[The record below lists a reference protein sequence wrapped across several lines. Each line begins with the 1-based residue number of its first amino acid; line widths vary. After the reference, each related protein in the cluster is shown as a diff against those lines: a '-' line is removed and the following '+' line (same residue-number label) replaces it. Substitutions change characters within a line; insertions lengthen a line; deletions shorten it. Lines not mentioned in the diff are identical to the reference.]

1 MKLVNLFKNS
11 QFRTQLALCLK
22 GGIVEDHLVR
32 GMSDEL
38 TSTLTVAKLKALCI
52 LNDLP
57 TSGKKSDLLERLL
70 DSGIARSELGLPEIS
85 EESIEDEV
93 VFSLEDDDTLTP
105 DIEPEVV
112 EKLDQPQTSEVLE
125 AEILDADLVG
135 LTEEVKKPKVQSQ
148 SKPKLSQ
155 DKPMTLIEM
164 VKKPQVAAGLIVLLI
179 LGAGGWYYF
188 SSQLE
193 PFTADKLSY
202 GDEME
207 YTISDG
213 KFMVSEGYVDLVMD
227 QIETDYEFCKIEID
241 IDSGTGGVSIS
252 SGSTLAWSN
261 MSSISKVSRFLTSIS
276 SAFKKFLRRS
286 FVIST

>member
-22 GGIVEDHLVR
+22 GGIVEDHLVK

-70 DSGIARSELGLPEIS
+70 DSGIPRSELGLPEIS
-85 EESIEDEV
+85 QESIEDEV

-112 EKLDQPQTSEVLE
+112 EKLDQQQTSEVLE

-135 LTEEVKKPKVQSQ
+135 LTEEVKAK
-148 SKPKLSQ
+148 
-155 DKPMTLIEM
+155 
-164 VKKPQVAAGLIVLLI
+164 
-179 LGAGGWYYF
+179 
-188 SSQLE
+188 
-193 PFTADKLSY
+193 
-202 GDEME
+202 
-207 YTISDG
+207 
-213 KFMVSEGYVDLVMD
+213 
-227 QIETDYEFCKIEID
+227 
-241 IDSGTGGVSIS
+241 
-252 SGSTLAWSN
+252 
-261 MSSISKVSRFLTSIS
+261 SSITI
-276 SAFKKFLRRS
+276 
-286 FVIST
+286 